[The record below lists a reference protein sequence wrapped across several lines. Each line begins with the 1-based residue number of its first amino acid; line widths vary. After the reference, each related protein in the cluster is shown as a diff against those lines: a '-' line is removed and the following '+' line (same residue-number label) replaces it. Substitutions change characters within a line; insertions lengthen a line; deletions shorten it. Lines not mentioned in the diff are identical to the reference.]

1 MTAQDHGKKQDH
13 DADKTKLQKN
23 MEKALEMKESAGPQ
37 ANIPEHQSAH
47 EGMKPLPNE
56 GIAPS
61 GALNAEGNTPVLSRS
76 HGVRKSD
83 KG

>member
-1 MTAQDHGKKQDH
+1 MS
-13 DADKTKLQKN
+13 DKNPESDKSRLQKN
-23 MEKALEMKESAGPQ
+23 MEKAYEMKKEAGSETH
-37 ANIPEHQSAH
+37 IPEHQTAD
-47 EGMKPLPNE
+47 EGMKSLPNK

-76 HGVRKSD
+76 HGVRTSD

>member
-1 MTAQDHGKKQDH
+1 MSAENHTRKPDQ
-13 DADKTKLQKN
+13 DADKSKLQKN
-23 MEKALEMKESAGPQ
+23 MEKAFEMKASAEPQ
-37 ANIPEHQSAH
+37 AHIPEHQTSH

>member
-1 MTAQDHGKKQDH
+1 MSDKNH
-13 DADKTKLQKN
+13 DGDKSKIRKT
-23 MEKALEMKESAGPQ
+23 MEKACEMKKDAGPE
-37 ANIPEHQSAH
+37 AHIPEHQTAD
-47 EGMKPLPNE
+47 EGMKPLPNK

-76 HGVRKSD
+76 HGVRTSD